1 MASRQCDTVMQLAWP
16 IMLLLAVAHYFGPA
30 NYTSLATFA
39 YLFISNLP
47 SLLYFLIRIN
57 CTLTFIAQVLH
68 RLNHCRCP
76 YSCSSTK
83 APAQVRCSLP
93 FRGVWICASPSQFPL
108 FPTFIS
114 SNLEIPLS
122 HFLQPTS
129 RSSLLTLS
137 HRLHL
142 TIHTV
147 RTSTYKMHT
156 STLLTFAS
164 TLALASA
171 ATGALGDAAVVQKNP
186 AGVTYTATL
195 PNSPSSGV
203 RGYVSGTSNANGTGV
218 LFSVSLSGFPAAS
231 LGPFRTLSPLPP
243 RPSVNRPLS
252 VEGTKSGRLWGEK
265 PN

>member
-1 MASRQCDTVMQLAWP
+1 MRQPFTISFVPDLHFSRFL
-16 IMLLLAVAHYFGPA
+16 
-30 NYTSLATFA
+30 SL
-39 YLFISNLP
+39 
-47 SLLYFLIRIN
+47 SLSTTYITI
-57 CTLTFIAQVLH
+57 LT
-68 RLNHCRCP
+68 
-76 YSCSSTK
+76 
-83 APAQVRCSLP
+83 
-93 FRGVWICASPSQFPL
+93 
-108 FPTFIS
+108 
-114 SNLEIPLS
+114 
-122 HFLQPTS
+122 
-129 RSSLLTLS
+129 LTLS

-171 ATGALGDAAVVQKNP
+171 ATGALGDAAIVQKNP
-186 AGVTYTATL
+186 VGVTYTATL

-203 RGYVSGTSNANGTGV
+203 RGSVSGTSNANGTGV

-252 VEGTKSGRLWGEK
+252 VEGTKSGRLWRK
-265 PN
+265 TQLIRYPSIPHP